1 MISKRFVHIWCYVFL
16 VFIPISA
23 GFALYIV
30 VKNWRSTWIKNR
42 QPCAHFLWILTMA
55 LQDIAWTVILLCNV
69 GENPNPDNLFRAM
82 VVTVV
87 VGYLGYALFFH
98 RIWMCVYKSL
108 LQKSLGA
115 LDVWD
120 FLSIRRLRT
129 SNAISNLWVKQR
141 HTLGNSLVMSVVWFI
156 I

>member
-1 MISKRFVHIWCYVFL
+1 
-16 VFIPISA
+16 
-23 GFALYIV
+23 
-30 VKNWRSTWIKNR
+30 
-42 QPCAHFLWILTMA
+42 MA
-55 LQDIAWTVILLCNV
+55 LQDIAWTVILLCGV

-156 I
+156 IWLLTGSLEMYYALSYGWYYPEDTYPAFDIINITIS